1 MDGWM
6 RRTGWVIAAV
16 AVVAAL
22 AWGLRPRPIQVDAAT
37 VAPGTFLKTVDEDGK
52 TRVRERY
59 VVSAP
64 ITGHLLR
71 IALEVG
77 DAVEPG
83 TLLATLVPPSPSLI
97 DVRTEEELQQR
108 VGAAEARHMATTAAV
123 KRAEAASAL
132 ARSELERQASLA
144 QQGFASRQAVDRV
157 QREAELRAAD
167 VDVAQFDDHAAEHE
181 LAMARAALTRAQR
194 KGAANDA
201 AQRFEIRAPVAGR
214 VLRIVQESETNVA
227 IGAALLEIGDPEAL
241 EAVVDIL
248 STDAEAVAAGA
259 LVRFD
264 PGPGGVALAGRVRL
278 VEPSAFTKVSALG
291 IEEQRVNVVIDFTNS
306 AVELAKLHLG
316 DGYRVDAHIVVDR
329 RDDALMVP
337 TGALFRRGDGWAVF
351 RIADGQAHATA
362 VRIGPRN
369 ASHAVVEDG
378 LVAGARVIVY
388 PTDAIRDG
396 VRVAQPR

>member
-37 VAPGTFLKTVDEDGK
+37 ATRGTFVKTVDEDGK

-108 VGAAEARHMATTAAV
+108 VGAAEARHMATTAAM
-123 KRAEAASAL
+123 KRAETAAAL

-396 VRVAQPR
+396 VRVAPR

>member
-1 MDGWM
+1 MI
-6 RRTGWVIAAV
+6 GWVRKTAWVIGAIAL
-16 AVVAAL
+16 VAAL
-22 AWGLRPRPIQVDAAT
+22 AWGLRPRPIEVDVAT
-37 VAPGTFLKTVDEDGK
+37 VTRGTFVKTVDEDGK

-97 DVRTEEELQQR
+97 DVRAEEELQQR

-123 KRAEAASAL
+123 KRAEAAAAL
-132 ARSELERQASLA
+132 ARSELERQTSLA

-167 VDVAQFDDHAAEHE
+167 VDVAQFDNHAAEHE

-194 KGAANDA
+194 KGAATDA
-201 AQRFEIRAPVAGR
+201 VQRFEIRSPVPGR

-248 STDAEAVAAGA
+248 STDAEAVTAGA

-264 PGPGGVALAGRVRL
+264 PGPGGIALAGRVRL

-291 IEEQRVNVVIDFTNS
+291 IEEQRVNVVIDFTN
-306 AVELAKLHLG
+306 AAAELAALHLG

-329 RDDALMVP
+329 RDDALLVP

-351 RIADGQAHATA
+351 TLADGRAHATM

-378 LVAGARVIVY
+378 LAAGARVIVY
-388 PTDAIRDG
+388 PTDVIRDG
-396 VRVAQPR
+396 VRVAPR

>member
-1 MDGWM
+1 M
-6 RRTGWVIAAV
+6 RRTGWLIAAV
-16 AVVAAL
+16 AVAAAL

-37 VAPGTFLKTVDEDGK
+37 VTRGTFLKTVDEDGK

-83 TLLATLVPPSPSLI
+83 TLLATLVPPSPALI

-396 VRVAQPR
+396 VRVAPR

>member
-1 MDGWM
+1 M

-83 TLLATLVPPSPSLI
+83 TLLATLVPPSPALI

-396 VRVAQPR
+396 VRVAPR

>member
-1 MDGWM
+1 MDSWV

-16 AVVAAL
+16 GVVAAL
-22 AWGLRPRPIQVDAAT
+22 AWGLRPRPIEVEAAT
-37 VAPGTFLKTVDEDGK
+37 VMRGTFVKTVDEDGK

-123 KRAEAASAL
+123 NRAQAAAAL

-167 VDVAQFDDHAAEHE
+167 VGVAQFDNHAAEHE

-201 AQRFEIRAPVAGR
+201 VQRFEIRSPVAGR

-227 IGAALLEIGDPEAL
+227 IGAALLEIGDPERL

-291 IEEQRVNVVIDFTNS
+291 IEEQRVNVVIDFTHS
-306 AVELAKLHLG
+306 AAELAKLHLG

-329 RDDALMVP
+329 RDDALLVP

-351 RIADGQAHATA
+351 GIADGRAHATP

-396 VRVAQPR
+396 VRVAPR

>member
-1 MDGWM
+1 M

-83 TLLATLVPPSPSLI
+83 TLLATLVPPSPALI

-291 IEEQRVNVVIDFTNS
+291 IEEQRVSVVIDFTNS

-396 VRVAQPR
+396 VRVAPR

>member
-1 MDGWM
+1 MSMWA
-6 RRTGWVIAAV
+6 RRTAWVIGTA
-16 AVVAAL
+16 AVVAIL
-22 AWGLRPRPIQVDAAT
+22 AWGLRPRPIQVDTAT
-37 VAPGTFLKTVDEDGK
+37 VARGAFVKTVDEDGK

-77 DAVEPG
+77 DVVEPH

-97 DVRTEEELQQR
+97 DVRTEEELQER
-108 VGAAEARHMATTAAV
+108 VGAAEARRMATTAAV
-123 KRAEAASAL
+123 KRGEAAAAL
-132 ARSELERQASLA
+132 ARSELERQTSLA
-144 QQGFASRQAVDRV
+144 QQGFASRQAVDRA

-167 VDVAQFDDHAAEHE
+167 VDVARFDNHAAEHE
-181 LAMARAALTRAQR
+181 LAMARAALSRAQR

-201 AQRFEIRAPVAGR
+201 LQRFEIRSPVGGR
-214 VLRIVQESETNVA
+214 VLRIIQENEANVA
-227 IGAALLEIGDPEAL
+227 IGAPLLEIGDPDAL

-248 STDAEAVAAGA
+248 STDAEAVSAGA
-259 LVRFD
+259 PVRFD
-264 PGPGGVALAGRVRL
+264 PGPGGIALTGRVRL

-306 AVELAKLHLG
+306 AEALASLHLG
-316 DGYRVDAHIVVDR
+316 DGYRVDAHIVVEH
-329 RDDALMVP
+329 RDDALRVP

-351 RIADGQAHATA
+351 TIGDGRAHATE

-369 ASHAVVEDG
+369 ASHAVVEGG
-378 LVAGARVIVY
+378 LAAGARVIVY

-396 VRVAQPR
+396 VRVAPR

>member
-83 TLLATLVPPSPSLI
+83 TLLATLVPPSPALI

-396 VRVAQPR
+396 VRVAPR